1 MSGRALSQK
10 LASIAET
17 WTKDPFRPNI
27 QLSTFLNSL
36 AAHPRLTKRVVDDT
50 LALRDNVMMKKAS
63 YFSPPQRHVV
73 HEI

>member
-1 MSGRALSQK
+1 MSSRALSQK
-10 LASIAET
+10 LVSIAET

-50 LALRDNVMMKKAS
+50 RTLRDNVMMNKATFFPKDIS
-63 YFSPPQRHVV
+63 D
-73 HEI
+73 EI